1 MRALRFVF
9 GSGIIGGDYF
19 SFTFFLRKVEIRQEL
34 ERFSIEVTKA
44 KKFFIPFF
52 QKKNFLGFNGRGGG
66 GINCWLF
73 SVASPWHWLG
83 RKKSSKKERPELERE
98 EKNVIAVRSTFGEFI
113 ISPTPGSK
121 QTCSRCQTR
130 LNF

>member
-52 QKKNFLGFNGRGGG
+52 QKKKLFGFQWAWRGRDKLLALLSG
-66 GINCWLF
+66 LT
-73 SVASPWHWLG
+73 VALAW
-83 RKKSSKKERPELERE
+83 KKEE
-98 EKNVIAVRSTFGEFI
+98 
-113 ISPTPGSK
+113 
-121 QTCSRCQTR
+121 Q
-130 LNF
+130 